1 MRKAIMGLVISIFA
15 LIIPF
20 ALSAQSP
27 QGNGLDVVK
36 LVIASDGKIL
46 GKPELVMQPGSSAVA
61 TVASEDGYSIKV
73 VSRRM
78 PDPADR
84 SISIEYYAPLMDK
97 WSLVGKPNVQTRL
110 GQDVDLIL
118 KTPDGRDLRISLKVS
133 RLEGPVKTSGYRKN

>member
-1 MRKAIMGLVISIFA
+1 MGLMLSICA
-15 LIIPF
+15 LLTPT

-27 QGNGLDVVK
+27 QGDDLDVVR
-36 LVIASDGKIL
+36 LVIASGGKIL

-61 TVASEDGYSIKV
+61 TVASKDGYSIKV

-78 PDPADR
+78 SDPAGR
-84 SISIEYYAPLMDK
+84 IISIEYYAPLMDK

-118 KTPDGRDLRISLKVS
+118 KAPDGRDLRMCLKVS
-133 RLEGPVKTSGYRKN
+133 RLEGQVKTSGYRKN